1 MKHEVNTQ
9 WMGKMQFNALVNDH
23 VIVMDA
29 PERVGGEDLG
39 SIPKP
44 LVLTALSGCTG
55 MDVVALL
62 RKEGKELRN
71 FNVIVSGELTRRAP
85 MQYNRIHVIY
95 QAEGEQALEADV
107 LRIINRSQEEIC
119 GVSAMLK
126 KAMPITWEVQFN
138 KMEIFNNAHRAEY
151 EEQEK

>member
-1 MKHEVNTQ
+1 MKHKVCTQ

-29 PERVGGEDLG
+29 PQRAGGEDLG
-39 SIPKP
+39 TIPKP

-62 RKEGKELRN
+62 RKEGKELNN
-71 FNVIVSGELTRRAP
+71 FNVTVSGELTKQAP
-85 MQYNRIHVIY
+85 MQYSSIHIVY
-95 QAEGEQALEADV
+95 EVEGHNDMKADV
-107 LRIINRSQEEIC
+107 LRVIKRSQEDIC

-126 KAMPITWEVQFN
+126 RAMPVTWEVWFN
-138 KMEIFNNAHRAEY
+138 KMEIFNNVGAMALNNN
-151 EEQEK
+151 

>member
-1 MKHEVNTQ
+1 
-9 WMGKMQFNALVNDH
+9 MGKMQFNSLVNDH

-55 MDVVALL
+55 MDVIALL
-62 RKEGKELRN
+62 RKEGKELNN
-71 FNVIVSGELTRRAP
+71 FNVIVSGELTKRAP
-85 MQYNRIHVIY
+85 MQYSSIHIIY
-95 QAEGEQALEADV
+95 EAEGDQSIEADV
-107 LRIINRSQEEIC
+107 LRIVNRSQEEIC

-138 KMEIFNNAHRAEY
+138 KIEIFNNAHAAM
-151 EEQEK
+151 QVQS